1 MHTTKV
7 FSDLLEAYVDPTIN
21 VIALK
26 GSARSSKTTSTLQ
39 LLDIIGQRTKKDL
52 LTSVVSETMP
62 HLKRGA
68 IRDFK
73 NILGRDN
80 RFNQNAWHDTDKI
93 YSYDK
98 GKIEFFS
105 ADQPS
110 KVLGPARDILYMNEA
125 INMQYEIYRQLA
137 IRTTGKIIL
146 DYNPA
151 FEFWVDSKLAPR
163 PDVKIIH
170 STYLDNDFLSASQIA
185 EIESSRDTDPEW
197 FNVYGLGLTGS
208 KEGLVIKNWDIVQE
222 LPTRNLWKSAY
233 IGIDFGG
240 SAPTAA
246 TLVVEAL
253 GDIWLHQVAYERNMD
268 NGPLADAIKDGGWQ
282 DIECICDAADPFR
295 IRDLRALGINAVKSD
310 NKEIEFGITIFNRWK
325 KHYTAS
331 SLDTINENRQ
341 YRYPKNELG
350 EYGTV
355 PIKAH
360 GHAKDAERYVFL
372 NRLSHV
378 ASGFDITIG
387 STRKQK

>member
-7 FSDLLEAYVDPTIN
+7 FSDLLAAYVDPTIN
-21 VIALK
+21 IIGLK

-39 LLDIIGQRTKKDL
+39 LLDLIGTKTTTDKL
-52 LTSVVSETMP
+52 ISVVSETMP

-73 NILGRDN
+73 NVLGRDQRYN
-80 RFNQNAWHDTDKI
+80 DNLWHDTDKI
-93 YSYDK
+93 YNYGK

-110 KVLGPARDILYMNEA
+110 KVLGPARDILYMNEG
-125 INMQYEIYRQLA
+125 INQAYEIYRQLA
-137 IRTTGKIIL
+137 IRTTGKIIV

-151 FEFWVDSKLAPR
+151 FEFWMDSKLAHR

-185 EIESSRDTDPEW
+185 EIESNRDTDPDW

-208 KEGLVIKNWDIVQE
+208 KEGLVIKNWDIVE
-222 LPTRNLWKSAY
+222 ALPTRNLWKSAH

-246 TLVVEAL
+246 SLLVEAL
-253 GDIWLHQVAYERNMD
+253 GDIWIHQIAYARNMD
-268 NGPLADAIKDGGWQ
+268 NGPLADAIKDQGFG

-310 NKEIEFGITIFNRWK
+310 NKEITFGLTIFNRWK
-325 KHYTAS
+325 KHYTAA
-331 SLDTINENRQ
+331 SLDTISENRQ
-341 YRYPKNELG
+341 YRYPKDANGDYALLP
-350 EYGTV
+350 T
-355 PIKAH
+355 KAH

-372 NRLSHV
+372 NRLSHI
-378 ASGFDITIG
+378 ASGFDVTVG
-387 STRKQK
+387 SSRKK

>member
-7 FSDLLEAYVDPTIN
+7 FSELLAAYVDPTIN
-21 VIALK
+21 VIGLK
-26 GSARSSKTTSTLQ
+26 GSARSSKTTSVLQ
-39 LLDIIGQRTKKDL
+39 LLDIIGQKSSKPH

-68 IRDFK
+68 IRDYK
-73 NILGRDN
+73 NVLGRDGRYN
-80 RFNQNAWHDTDKI
+80 DLQWHDTDKI

-110 KVLGPARDILYMNEA
+110 KVLGPARDLLYMNEA
-125 INMQYEIYRQLA
+125 INMQYEVYRQLA
-137 IRTTGKIIL
+137 IRTTGKIIF

-151 FEFWVDSKLAPR
+151 HEFWADSKLASR
-163 PDVKIIH
+163 PDVKILH
-170 STYLDNDFLSASQIA
+170 STYKDNDFLTLSQIA
-185 EIESSRDTDPEW
+185 EIESNRDTDPEW

-208 KEGLVIKNWDIVQE
+208 KEGLVVKNWKIVE
-222 LPTRNLWKSAY
+222 ALPTRNLWKSAY

-240 SAPTAA
+240 SAPTACC
-246 TLVVEAL
+246 LLVEAL
-253 GDIWLHQVAYERNMD
+253 GEIWIHQIAYGRNMD
-268 NGPLADAIKDGGWQ
+268 NGPLADAIKDQGFA
-282 DIECICDAADPFR
+282 DIEAICDAADPFR
-295 IRDLRALGINAVKSD
+295 IRDLRALGINAVKSN
-310 NKEIEFGITIFNRWK
+310 NKEIEFGITIMNRWRK
-325 KHYTAS
+325 NYTAT
-331 SLDTINENRQ
+331 SLDTIEENRQ

-350 EYGTV
+350 EYGKV

-378 ASGFDITIG
+378 ASGFDVTVG
-387 STRKQK
+387 SSRARK

>member
-7 FSDLLEAYVDPTIN
+7 FSDLLAAYVDPTIN
-21 VIALK
+21 IIGLK

-39 LLDIIGQRTKKDL
+39 LLDIIGQKSSKDL
-52 LTSVVSETMP
+52 LISVVSETMP

-68 IRDFK
+68 IRDYK

-80 RFNQNAWHDTDKI
+80 RFNEAAWHDTDKI

-110 KVLGPARDILYMNEA
+110 KTLGPARDILYCNEG
-125 INMQYEIYRQLA
+125 INMKYDVFRQMS
-137 IRTTGKIIL
+137 IRTTGKIIV

-151 FEFWVDSKLAPR
+151 YEFWMDSKLSHR
-163 PDVKIIH
+163 PDVKILH
-170 STYLDNDFLSASQIA
+170 STYLDNDFLSPSQVA
-185 EIESSRDTDPEW
+185 EIESNRDTDPEW

-208 KEGLVIKNWDIVQE
+208 KEGLVVKNWDIVE
-222 LPTRNLWKSAY
+222 ALPTRNLWKSAY

-246 TLVVEAL
+246 ILVVEAL
-253 GDIWLHQVAYERNMD
+253 GEIWLHQIAYERNMD
-268 NGPLADAIKDGGWQ
+268 NGPLADAIKDQGFG
-282 DIECICDAADPFR
+282 DIEAICDAADPFR
-295 IRDLRALGINAVKSD
+295 IRDLRALGINAVKSN
-310 NKEIEFGITIFNRWK
+310 NKEIEFGITLMNRWK
-325 KHYTAS
+325 KHYTAT
-331 SLDTINENRQ
+331 SLDTIAENRQ

-350 EYGTV
+350 EYGKV

-378 ASGFDITIG
+378 ASGFDITVG
-387 STRKQK
+387 SSRPRK